1 MWLRLCSKSRFQKN
15 HIDNI
20 VLGRSDS
27 KSLPFPDKYFDVVIL
42 DGIKVNEPDNGSS
55 RFVIVEFLKEIRR
68 VLATNGCL
76 CVGLEN
82 KYGIT
87 IFQRKIENNSDRKSF
102 TDSFFGYK
110 SLFTSLGFQV
120 SPYWALPS
128 HKEPHFSARIEDDIS
143 LKWFFQN
150 FDKKFFVDR
159 RFRIAG
165 IFLKLLNKTARKLI
179 LEFFCPSFLFYCY
192 KEEKPQ
198 ILEEMIMEK
207 TGFKNLIQN
216 PRRDRMN
223 YILLDRYREPKKI
236 VSCKFT
242 KYDFTEKVIQIK
254 RVFPMMRDPEEK
266 IVMDRWIEG
275 EPLDRLNVN
284 DLKLT
289 MKWLTNFQEKTKS
302 EILSPQ
308 DIEEE
313 VNNIK
318 NELDS
323 IKTMNG
329 LPYDKWLDDY
339 KEHLSNITLSKTA
352 VHDDFTVRNILI
364 DRKKSLVNVIDWDWR
379 YQEKANPIYDFVWLA
394 TNIMMLSNNSVEEFR
409 ANCNGNG
416 KVVKAVRIIQE
427 TMKKHFQV
435 DFDFIKLQRFMILR
449 FIILKIK
456 DNTDEYLLYIELLKI
471 LFHKN
476 HI

>member
-1 MWLRLCSKSRFQKN
+1 
-15 HIDNI
+15 
-20 VLGRSDS
+20 
-27 KSLPFPDKYFDVVIL
+27 
-42 DGIKVNEPDNGSS
+42 
-55 RFVIVEFLKEIRR
+55 
-68 VLATNGCL
+68 
-76 CVGLEN
+76 
-82 KYGIT
+82 
-87 IFQRKIENNSDRKSF
+87 
-102 TDSFFGYK
+102 
-110 SLFTSLGFQV
+110 
-120 SPYWALPS
+120 
-128 HKEPHFSARIEDDIS
+128 
-143 LKWFFQN
+143 
-150 FDKKFFVDR
+150 
-159 RFRIAG
+159 
-165 IFLKLLNKTARKLI
+165 
-179 LEFFCPSFLFYCY
+179 
-192 KEEKPQ
+192 
-198 ILEEMIMEK
+198 
-207 TGFKNLIQN
+207 
-216 PRRDRMN
+216 MN

>member
-1 MWLRLCSKSRFQKN
+1 
-15 HIDNI
+15 
-20 VLGRSDS
+20 
-27 KSLPFPDKYFDVVIL
+27 
-42 DGIKVNEPDNGSS
+42 
-55 RFVIVEFLKEIRR
+55 
-68 VLATNGCL
+68 
-76 CVGLEN
+76 
-82 KYGIT
+82 
-87 IFQRKIENNSDRKSF
+87 
-102 TDSFFGYK
+102 
-110 SLFTSLGFQV
+110 
-120 SPYWALPS
+120 
-128 HKEPHFSARIEDDIS
+128 
-143 LKWFFQN
+143 
-150 FDKKFFVDR
+150 
-159 RFRIAG
+159 
-165 IFLKLLNKTARKLI
+165 
-179 LEFFCPSFLFYCY
+179 
-192 KEEKPQ
+192 
-198 ILEEMIMEK
+198 MEK